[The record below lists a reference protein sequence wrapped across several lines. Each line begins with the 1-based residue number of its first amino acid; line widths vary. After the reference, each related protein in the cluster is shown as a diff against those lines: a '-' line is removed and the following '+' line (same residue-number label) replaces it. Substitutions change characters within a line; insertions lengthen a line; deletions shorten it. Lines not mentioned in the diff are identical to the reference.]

1 MKPDIHNKS
10 KTKKLPHLF
19 RSGWFVL
26 GISIFLIGIFTCVLV
41 YLVYIKTNYPNHPI
55 AYGNFPTLP
64 EWIFYGDAQVISTPV
79 INKSSVFVRTER
91 SVYAINSSN
100 GDALWHSESPGI
112 ESLSP
117 APQIALNVLIVPER
131 RSGFAGFDLS
141 TGYLQWR
148 IPAIEINLNIPQTA
162 SIEDFTTDDRTFFVA
177 RFDWSLS
184 AYRVEDGK
192 LLWEVKVPPRAN
204 LYLAKGIDVI
214 YLGADQFVR
223 AYDQEDGRLVWEKNF
238 SSVVGPLLFS
248 EETLYMS
255 IGYKD
260 SSLIAYNVNSHD
272 VLWQINLKQIG
283 GTAVRAIT
291 IENDSIY
298 LAAQQLI
305 AISSVDG
312 SIKWVS
318 ESFGFLET
326 PVMSENN
333 IYIRTIGP
341 ALYMLD
347 KISGKENGRLVV
359 QANTQ
364 MEHQPYRGPA
374 VVGDLIIVPFGDHQ
388 VLAYRP

>member
-1 MKPDIHNKS
+1 
-10 KTKKLPHLF
+10 
-19 RSGWFVL
+19 
-26 GISIFLIGIFTCVLV
+26 
-41 YLVYIKTNYPNHPI
+41 
-55 AYGNFPTLP
+55 
-64 EWIFYGDAQVISTPV
+64 
-79 INKSSVFVRTER
+79 
-91 SVYAINSSN
+91 
-100 GDALWHSESPGI
+100 
-112 ESLSP
+112 
-117 APQIALNVLIVPER
+117 
-131 RSGFAGFDLS
+131 
-141 TGYLQWR
+141 
-148 IPAIEINLNIPQTA
+148 
-162 SIEDFTTDDRTFFVA
+162 
-177 RFDWSLS
+177 
-184 AYRVEDGK
+184 
-192 LLWEVKVPPRAN
+192 
-204 LYLAKGIDVI
+204 
-214 YLGADQFVR
+214 
-223 AYDQEDGRLVWEKNF
+223 
-238 SSVVGPLLFS
+238 
-248 EETLYMS
+248 
-255 IGYKD
+255 
-260 SSLIAYNVNSHD
+260 